1 MILEVMVGM
10 AIGWAY
16 GIVIGFLLTSAYYTH
31 ERERR
36 QRMKSLSQLRAEL
49 EQAMD
54 ETYNRRYGGMG

>member
-31 ERERR
+31 AEERR
-36 QRMKSLSQLRAEL
+36 KRMKPLSQLRMEL

-54 ETYNRRYGGMG
+54 ETYNRRFGGV